1 MIHEKKHYKREKNLY
16 TYACLQDAW
25 KIEGDFYNTEM
36 TTLFQ
41 VASVTHSLAFRM
53 TNLSYAIGILSL

>member
-1 MIHEKKHYKREKNLY
+1 MKKSFIRGKKKLY

-25 KIEGDFYNTEM
+25 KIEGDLYNTEM

-53 TNLSYAIGILSL
+53 TNLSDAIGILSL